1 MNVAVVGCTGYTGYE
16 LTKLVKKHPLAN
28 LTLLCTRDPSEIL
41 KDQRFNFL
49 TDINRNK
56 TKICELDKANF
67 SNCDLVFFSTP
78 HGVCMRYA
86 ETLLDLGIKVVDLSA
101 DFRLKCPDS
110 FEKWYGIKHRA
121 KDLLD
126 SAIYGLPELYRDN
139 ISKGD
144 LIAMPGC
151 YPTAIMLGVL
161 PLINHTCFA
170 SLIIADCKSGISGA
184 GRSLSRNNLFGEV
197 SENFKAYGLSGHRH
211 HPEIIQEIKGIVS
224 KNKNDKLTSELDL
237 IFTPHVVPMFKGL
250 YASIYVKLKDKIS
263 QSELI
268 KLYRTTYGGEQFI
281 KILPEHVAPETRFV
295 CNTNEVHISVN
306 DSLNKDF
313 VNILVAE
320 DNLLKGAAG
329 QAVQVMN
336 VLFGFEENAGLE

>member
-1 MNVAVVGCTGYTGYE
+1 
-16 LTKLVKKHPLAN
+16 
-28 LTLLCTRDPSEIL
+28 
-41 KDQRFNFL
+41 
-49 TDINRNK
+49 
-56 TKICELDKANF
+56 
-67 SNCDLVFFSTP
+67 
-78 HGVCMRYA
+78 
-86 ETLLDLGIKVVDLSA
+86 
-101 DFRLKCPDS
+101 
-110 FEKWYGIKHRA
+110 
-121 KDLLD
+121 
-126 SAIYGLPELYRDN
+126 
-139 ISKGD
+139 
-144 LIAMPGC
+144 
-151 YPTAIMLGVL
+151 
-161 PLINHTCFA
+161 
-170 SLIIADCKSGISGA
+170 
-184 GRSLSRNNLFGEV
+184 
-197 SENFKAYGLSGHRH
+197 
-211 HPEIIQEIKGIVS
+211 
-224 KNKNDKLTSELDL
+224 
-237 IFTPHVVPMFKGL
+237 MFKGL